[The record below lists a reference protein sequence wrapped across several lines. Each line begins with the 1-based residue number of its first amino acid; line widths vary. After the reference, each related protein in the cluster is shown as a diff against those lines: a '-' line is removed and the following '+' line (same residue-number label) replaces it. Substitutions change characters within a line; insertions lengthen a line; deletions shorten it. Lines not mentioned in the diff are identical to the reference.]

1 MALFRDI
8 KLNTGT
14 VNDRFGA
21 VGTVSG
27 STFSQNEKGQAIS
40 IGANDARR
48 IQYNETLLPSGAFTV
63 VVWSKNVRIPSTNAR
78 DFISANLGAPG
89 LGFKI
94 AGGDTT
100 YYGNNRPSIGLNNSN
115 TNNRVFNYT
124 NNDFNWHCYIYTVP
138 GNAQSDITNSQLF
151 VDNISIPAFSTV
163 SSGVQASRNGFIYVT
178 SNGANT
184 EYSVSRIKVY
194 DHVLSQAEINAE
206 YEEFLNAQPINKAK
220 RGFTMPNKPTD
231 LSSQVNNTIGT
242 NLAAGYD
249 FTNWTTTAN
258 ATVNSSNTFTTT
270 ISGRGIFRNLGMVG
284 NRRYRIVIS
293 GTTTSASGLNITDGS
308 GTVTGFTL
316 PTGAF
321 NQTLEGVWTNGNF
334 NLYIQNVTAGVT
346 TIDTFQ
352 VQEIAGLVGAWNMVK
367 NGNLLVDVSGG
378 GRNATTEGLINSTA
392 NGIQISRG
400 ASRANLST
408 ALTPFG
414 TGNYSISAR
423 LMFADT
429 VTTDAGVIGAAG
441 GGLNIY
447 RNAGLVVGKAGIND
461 IPLGVTTAALSVG
474 SFITLNIVRTG
485 TTVNTYVNG
494 VLAGTATD
502 ANDYTVGIGTLFARS
517 TTGTTGFGG
526 TVQDMRVHNR
536 ALSVTEIIQYHNSFV
551 QPTVIDDLS
560 DAGADNI
567 TKSVAPM
574 REWERLT
581 GTWKIDEN
589 VISNSPIYT
598 SNFSAGVDSWAAS
611 LGGSVTAP
619 VTIGGLSNVLEY
631 TISGGSNFHVA
642 QRTVSTVL
650 GGRYTVTGKIY
661 FPSSGNT
668 NGFQIASTDGVTVY
682 GTFTPVTQDTWYDF
696 TLTYTAR
703 GSTPNSFRIIPLVNG
718 STPFSNDGQKY
729 YIRDINIIQV
739 PQLET
744 MVNGTKYLE
753 CMSNGMIAI
762 PCNTAYGSWEWDWYI
777 GSTGNT
783 RLYQFAVNSN
793 KIGYAIII
801 TSATALGIFDTASG
815 TLNSSANSYIT
826 ANTWYRLRLT
836 RSASG
841 VFTTLIK
848 GGAFTPTAGQNG
860 WTLVSVTGGS
870 GTNPLTSTTYSTSQY
885 FIVDIKVS
893 DRFANLVVNNG
904 IKQ

>member
-27 STFSQNEKGQAIS
+27 ATFSQKSKGQALEVRN
-40 IGANDARR
+40 AVHVT
-48 IQYNETLLPSGAFTV
+48 YNQPLLPTGAFTV
-63 VVWSKNVRIPSTNAR
+63 VAWVQVPLTINRINIISNLTFDNA
-78 DFISANLGAPG
+78 ISPRVAAGNFATLYLAPN
-89 LGFKI
+89 
-94 AGGDTT
+94 
-100 YYGNNRPSIGLNNSN
+100 NNRLWN
-115 TNNRVFNYT
+115 TPAP
-124 NNDFNWHCYIYTVP
+124 DGGMHCYIYTVP
-138 GNAQSDITNSQLF
+138 GSAQTDINNSKLF
-151 VDNISIPAFSTV
+151 IDNVEATVVSTDVGAVQSSRSIYTSIGGGNNNFN
-163 SSGVQASRNGFIYVT
+163 SGHLSRV
-178 SNGANT
+178 
-184 EYSVSRIKVY
+184 KVY
-194 DHVLSQAEINAE
+194 DHVLSNQEINAE

-231 LSSQVNNTIGT
+231 LSP
-242 NLAAGYD
+242 L
-249 FTNWTTTAN
+249 
-258 ATVNSSNTFTTT
+258 
-270 ISGRGIFRNLGMVG
+270 L
-284 NRRYRIVIS
+284 
-293 GTTTSASGLNITDGS
+293 GS
-308 GTVTGFTL
+308 G
-316 PTGAF
+316 
-321 NQTLEGVWTNGNF
+321 
-334 NLYIQNVTAGVT
+334 AG
-346 TIDTFQ
+346 Q
-352 VQEIAGLVGAWNMVK
+352 GLVGAWNMVK
-367 NGNLLVDVSGG
+367 TGNLLVDVSGG
-378 GRNATTEGLINSTA
+378 GRNATVASGIVSTPE
-392 NGIQISRG
+392 GIQ
-400 ASRANLST
+400 NNTTLTTTPLTST
-408 ALTPFG
+408 IPAFG
-414 TGNYSISAR
+414 TGDYSVSFRCIPYVG
-423 LMFADT
+423 
-429 VTTDAGVIGAAG
+429 VTSGDLGVIGSASG
-441 GGLNIY
+441 GITIY
-447 RNAGLVVGKAGIND
+447 ARGSN
-461 IPLGVTTAALSVG
+461 G
-474 SFITLNIVRTG
+474 SFAFGKVGVNDLNLGSINTFRDRVEVTCTVVRTG
-485 TTVNTYVNG
+485 TVIQSYING
-494 VLAGTATD
+494 VLNFTGTD
-502 ANDYTVGIGTLFARS
+502 SNDYTSGVSQILSR
-517 TTGTTGFGG
+517 GTTSTPFYGVFK
-526 TVQDMRVHNR
+526 DLRIHNR

-560 DAGADNI
+560 DAGADTI

-598 SNFSAGVDSWAAS
+598 SNFSAGVDSWVAV